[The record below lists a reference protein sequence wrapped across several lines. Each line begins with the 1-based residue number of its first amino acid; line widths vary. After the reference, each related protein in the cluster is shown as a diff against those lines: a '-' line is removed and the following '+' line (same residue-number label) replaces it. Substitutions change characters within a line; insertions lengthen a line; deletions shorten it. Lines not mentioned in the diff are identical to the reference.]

1 MKKAFLLAGAM
12 LLLFFALSGVA
23 LAATPQDIYNDYAQ
37 HHPQLT
43 GTYTDEELQAYLND
57 AAIHQYGDPALI
69 AELDLL
75 VKGMLDRS
83 EFPFTGAQ
91 LALIAV
97 IAVVLIAGGIVL
109 RRLTRKR
116 A

>member
-1 MKKAFLLAGAM
+1 MKKVFLLAGVAV
-12 LLLFFALSGVA
+12 LLFFALTGVV

-37 HHPQLT
+37 NGHLT
-43 GTYTDEELQAYLND
+43 GTYTDQELQAYLND
-57 AAIHQYGDPALI
+57 AATHQYGNPTVVAG
-69 AELDLL
+69 LDQL
-75 VKGMLDRS
+75 VKSTLNRS

-97 IAVVLIAGGIVL
+97 IAVVLIAGGFAL
-109 RRLTRKR
+109 RRLTRRR

>member
-1 MKKAFLLAGAM
+1 MKKAFLLAGAVV
-12 LLLFFALSGVA
+12 LLFFAFSGVA

-37 HHPQLT
+37 DGQLN

-57 AAIHQYGDPALI
+57 AAIHQYGDPAII
-69 AELDLL
+69 AKLDLL
-75 VKGMLDRS
+75 VASMIDRD

-97 IAVVLIAGGIVL
+97 IAVVLITGGIVL

>member
-1 MKKAFLLAGAM
+1 MKKAFILVGVAM
-12 LLLFFALSGVA
+12 LLFFAITGVV
-23 LAATPQDIYNDYAQ
+23 LAATPQDIYNDYAKNG
-37 HHPQLT
+37 HLT
-43 GTYTDEELQAYLND
+43 GTYTDQELQAYLND
-57 AAIHQYGDPALI
+57 AAIHQYGNPTVVDD
-69 AELDLL
+69 LDQL
-75 VKGMLDRS
+75 VKGMLSRS

-97 IAVVLIAGGIVL
+97 IAVVLIAGGFAL